1 MTEPTSTP
9 AGRGIAERWRRSVV
23 RRPRVWG
30 LALAVLLFAGYVFG
44 MRPARW
50 WAAEHVA
57 HPLLQTISTERARS
71 FEVVRI
77 ARRPDAVFALPRAAL
92 GAVPADPPALDAALD
107 AFVRTQ
113 DPPQWAAPVGVL
125 FLLPGLFLIAL
136 FPDRPY
142 WAWLL
147 AYHVVLGVVAF
158 GAFAL
163 GLAAWAPAFKLYTFA
178 RTYLAETVSLAVP
191 LLLALA
197 ARGSRRPARVSSP
210 ELPPPPA

>member
-1 MTEPTSTP
+1 MNASTTTP
-9 AGRGIAERWRRSVV
+9 AGGGWTQRWRRSVA
-23 RRPRVWG
+23 RHPRVWG
-30 LALAVLLFAGYVFG
+30 LALAALLFAGYVLG
-44 MRPARW
+44 IRPARW
-50 WAAEHVA
+50 WATEHVA
-57 HPLLQTISTERARS
+57 HPLLQQISTERAET

-92 GAVPADPPALDAALD
+92 GPVPADPVAADAALD

-147 AYHVVLGVVAF
+147 GYHVALGVVAF

-197 ARGSRRPARVSSP
+197 ARGSRPGARVSSP
-210 ELPPPPA
+210 EVPPPSA